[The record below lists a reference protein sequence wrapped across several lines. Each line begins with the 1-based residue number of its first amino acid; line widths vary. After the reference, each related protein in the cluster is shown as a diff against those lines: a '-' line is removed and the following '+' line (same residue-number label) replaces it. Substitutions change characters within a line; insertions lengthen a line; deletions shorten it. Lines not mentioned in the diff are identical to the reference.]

1 MKPAINCYVLI
12 AQQSWALNLGS
23 NARNIAVELSHTHKV
38 MYVNPALDINTLV
51 KNLNKAKGWQRL
63 QLALG
68 IKQNTQQ
75 VAPNLWVHTP
85 ATIGISINW
94 LNNVKLFNTINRFN
108 AFTFCLSLK
117 KALKLLNWK
126 KEELAVFNDSQ
137 MFTGRFV
144 KKYIAP
150 SKNFYYIRDNLV
162 HHPYFKKHGVR
173 IEPQTIQQA
182 DAIFAN
188 SSYLADYAKQFNQN
202 SYDIGQ
208 GCEVEMY
215 DASINHQQPADLD
228 RIPYPRI
235 GYAGFLTGE
244 RLDIC
249 LLENLAIEKPLWH
262 FVLIGPEEIMFQQS
276 KLHQLPNVHFLGSK
290 KGSELPAYLQHVDV
304 CINPQLVN
312 ELTIGNYPRKID
324 EYLALGKPTVATNTP
339 AMQMFLPHVYLAI
352 GVAGYIH
359 ALQQA
364 LKPVENNQKTAA
376 IQFASSH
383 TWQACIHHIIQYQN
397 NIVSA

>member
-12 AQQSWALNLGS
+12 AQQLWALNLGS

-339 AMQMFLPHVYLAI
+339 AMQMFLPHVYLAV